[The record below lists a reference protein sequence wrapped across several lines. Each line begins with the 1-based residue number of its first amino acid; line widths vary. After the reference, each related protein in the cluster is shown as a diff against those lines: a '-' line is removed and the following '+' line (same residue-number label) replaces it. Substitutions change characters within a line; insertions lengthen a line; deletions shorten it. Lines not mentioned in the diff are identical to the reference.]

1 MIWVPATVPSKSILT
16 RLTMSRSFWFWLSV
30 GQSAF
35 RSVRRSMAKRHRMVG
50 MEGQTY
56 ALKMGE
62 N

>member
-1 MIWVPATVPSKSILT
+1 MIWVPATVSSKSILT
-16 RLTMSRSFWFWLSV
+16 RHDVTILLWFWLSV

-50 MEGQTY
+50 MEDQTY